1 MSETHNSD
9 ELFQFPCEFPIKVMG
24 KDEDNFEQLVI
35 ELVCPHAPEIGRD
48 ALHSR
53 PSKGGKYLA
62 VTVTLYAQS
71 RTQLDAIYNSLSQ
84 HKRVLMAL

>member
-1 MSETHNSD
+1 LSETHSKD

-24 KDEDNFEQLVI
+24 KDKDDFEQLVI
-35 ELVCPHAPEIGRD
+35 DLVCPHAPEIGHD
-48 ALHSR
+48 ALHSH

-71 RTQLDAIYNSLSQ
+71 RSQLDAIYSDLSQ
-84 HKRVLMAL
+84 HERVLMAL